1 LTLGGDHKGN
11 ISFADATISNVNNLI
26 VTTTIFIPSIL
37 SGTVDLGSLGDSLE
51 TVTFNETV
59 TASGSITISGAPTEG
74 TITFDKGA
82 TFDNLFEI
90 EDVENL
96 TIVVGSGIEQ
106 IPTELSF
113 GSAGTFVA
121 SALTD
126 LTIDLGA
133 YSSFTGVTASQG
145 TDINKL
151 ANLTVTSLDD
161 SADFTMDFD
170 TNQSEAIDTIDL
182 SLFSG
187 DATIN
192 VFSVVTAQSF
202 GEIDITLGAGNLEY
216 NITDFLFDP
225 TTLSAE
231 DFIFT
236 DVSLGEGITAVISGF
251 EIGASAT
258 SDDLD
263 LSAFGITRGS
273 DLIIAIEDDLQVGN
287 MVITARGDQ
296 FDGSIT
302 LEGSYDL
309 ADITTVGLYNI
320 IYA

>member
-1 LTLGGDHKGN
+1 MFEIQDVETLTLNVGDK
-11 ISFADATISNVNNLI
+11 SAFA
-26 VTTTIFIPSIL
+26 
-37 SGTVDLGSLGDSLE
+37 
-51 TVTFNETV
+51 
-59 TASGSITISGAPTEG
+59 
-74 TITFDKGA
+74 
-82 TFDNLFEI
+82 
-90 EDVENL
+90 
-96 TIVVGSGIEQ
+96 
-106 IPTELSF
+106 F

-121 SALTD
+121 SDLTD

-133 YSSFTGVTASQG
+133 YSTFTGVTASKG
-145 TDINKL
+145 TDVNKL

-161 SADFTMDFD
+161 TAEFTMDFD
-170 TNQSEAIDTIDL
+170 TNQSGAIDTIDL
-182 SLFSG
+182 EFFSG

-202 GEIDITLGAGNLEY
+202 GQIDITLGAGNLVY
-216 NITDFLFDP
+216 NITDIAIDP

-231 DFIFT
+231 DFVFT
-236 DVSLGEGITAVISGF
+236 AVSLGKDITAEISGF

-273 DLIIAIEDDLQVGN
+273 QLIIEIEDDAPIGN
-287 MVITARGDQ
+287 MVITARGSQ
-296 FDGSIT
+296 FAGEIT
-302 LEGSYDL
+302 LVGNFDL